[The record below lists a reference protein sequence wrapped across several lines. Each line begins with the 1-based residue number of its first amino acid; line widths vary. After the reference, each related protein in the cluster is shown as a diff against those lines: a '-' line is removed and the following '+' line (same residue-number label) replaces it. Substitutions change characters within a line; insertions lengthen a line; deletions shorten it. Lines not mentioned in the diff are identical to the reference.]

1 MLVRNLLRN
10 SNYGEHMHQADGLR
24 KCFQTA
30 LTLEDPEENEVEI
43 ILNIMNEFGDWF
55 SEE

>member
-10 SNYGEHMHQADGLR
+10 SNYGEHMHQVNGLR
-24 KCFQTA
+24 KCFQTV
-30 LTLEDPEENEVEI
+30 LTLEDPEENERDI
-43 ILNIMNEFGDWF
+43 ILNIMNEFPDWF

>member
-24 KCFQTA
+24 KCFQTV
-30 LTLEDPEENEVEI
+30 LTLEDPEETEVEI
-43 ILNIMNEFGDWF
+43 ILNIMNEFAGWF
-55 SEE
+55 SEK